1 MYLQV
6 HSSALGISMQGL
18 PTTDNPAW
26 MKTME
31 WIAES
36 QRIDSPK
43 NASEREFW
51 ERGLD
56 LHNSIRALSDK
67 DFTQG
72 YLGKGTRG
80 RLLLFHFVT

>member
-1 MYLQV
+1 
-6 HSSALGISMQGL
+6 MQGL
-18 PTTDNPAW
+18 ATTDNPAW
-26 MKTME
+26 KNTME

-43 NASEREFW
+43 KVSEREFW

-56 LHNSIRALSDK
+56 LCNSYRVLPLK
-67 DFTQG
+67 GVTHVYMG
-72 YLGKGTRG
+72 RGTRG